1 MAHTRASSAQIKA
14 MVHPLRMRILE
25 ALRNGGPSTASR
37 LAAAIGESSGSTS
50 YHLRVL
56 GDAGVIE
63 EAPELATGR
72 ERWWRAAQRFYI
84 PTDAETPEERAL
96 ETAAR
101 HLHVAREEQTLE
113 RFVQSADTLPKEW
126 REAAFTGTFS
136 LQLTA
141 REVFDL
147 GLRFLALV
155 EDFRHPEREPPPAA
169 REVVVSMRALPWLAR
184 DESDR
189 P

>member
-1 MAHTRASSAQIKA
+1 MAHNRASAGQIRA
-14 MVHPLRMRILE
+14 MIHPLRLRILE
-25 ALRNGGPSTASR
+25 ALRNGGPSTASK
-37 LAAAIGESSGSTS
+37 LAAEIGESSGSTS

-72 ERWWRAAQRFYI
+72 ERWWRATQRFYI
-84 PTDAETPEERAL
+84 PTDAETAEERAL

-101 HLHVAREEQTLE
+101 HLHISREEQTLE
-113 RFVQSADTLPKEW
+113 RFAQSADTLPKEW

-136 LQLTA
+136 LRLTA
-141 REVFDL
+141 QEAFDL

-155 EDFRHPEREPPPAA
+155 EDFRHPEREASADA
-169 REVVVSMRALPWLAR
+169 REVIVSMRALPWLAR
-184 DESDR
+184 DDTDR

>member
-1 MAHTRASSAQIKA
+1 MI
-14 MVHPLRMRILE
+14 HPLRMRLLE

-37 LAAAIGESSGSTS
+37 LAAELDESSGATS

-63 EAPELATGR
+63 EAPELSNGR
-72 ERWWRAAQRFYI
+72 ERWWKATRRFYI

-96 ETAAR
+96 EVSAR
-101 HLHVAREEQTLE
+101 HLHLDRDEQALE
-113 RFVQSADTLPKEW
+113 RFVHEGGSLPKEW
-126 REAAFTGTFS
+126 REAAFTGSFS
-136 LQLTA
+136 VHLTA
-141 REVFDL
+141 EEVFDL

-155 EDFRHPEREPPPAA
+155 EELRHPEREPPPDA
-169 REVVVSMRALPWLAR
+169 RHVLVTLRALPWLSS
-184 DESDR
+184 DDDR